1 MKVRDFLPGAGWTML
16 AFAGCGA
23 GAAIALVSEVPVQS
37 LAAQPAKAPG
47 GAGPR
52 AVLAGAH
59 CIIAGLAAQTGS
71 AEAAKAYEDAE
82 PPLWKDLGTL
92 AYPISTKNAEA
103 QDYFNQGL
111 RFATNFNHA
120 EARRAFRKAQ
130 RLDPDCAMC
139 FVAEALVL
147 GPNINVPMDPAANA
161 PAIAALRKAREFSA
175 GATEKEREFIE
186 AVAARYSEDPAA
198 ERPQLDAAFADA
210 MIALSDK
217 YPDDLELAVLASE
230 SEMDTQPWDYW
241 QPGGKD
247 PKGRTADVVKRLE
260 GVLAK
265 SPDHPWAIH
274 LYIHLV
280 EASDRPERAE
290 PYADRLAALMP
301 GAGHIVHM
309 PAHIYYRVG
318 RYADSL
324 EANKKASKVDENY
337 ITQTGAVGVYPIGY
351 YSHNVHFVLISAQ
364 LLGDA
369 KTVLEQA
376 DKLDKWL
383 SNDVAAAIPIA
394 QPVKAAPYFAW
405 AQYAD
410 PDTILAMPDP
420 PGAAP
425 YVKAMW
431 HYARGT
437 AFAGKKD
444 AAGARGEADK
454 IQHILDET
462 DWSVLDAWAIPARPV
477 LAVARDVVLARAAQS
492 EDDQDAAVAALRKAA
507 DTQDTIPYMEPP
519 FWYYP
524 VRQSLGAALLKTGH
538 PDEAEKEFRAALE
551 RERSSGW
558 ALYGLT
564 ETAKAK
570 GDAAAEAKAAEELAK
585 AWRGDPA
592 LLTLERL

>member
-1 MKVRDFLPGAGWTML
+1 MTWRHFLPRAGWTMN
-16 AFAGCGA
+16 AFAGLGA
-23 GAAIALVSEVPVQS
+23 GAAIALVTDVSGKSQS
-37 LAAQPAKAPG
+37 AD
-47 GAGPR
+47 
-52 AVLAGAH
+52 
-59 CIIAGLAAQTGS
+59 
-71 AEAAKAYEDAE
+71 AAKASSQSGLATAHCKVAAIPAQSLSSEAIKAYDEGD
-82 PPLWKDLGTL
+82 PPLWNDLGSLTF
-92 AYPISTKNAEA
+92 AISTKSKEA
-103 QDYFNQGL
+103 QSYFDQGL
-111 RFATNFNHA
+111 RFAVNFNHA

-130 RLDPDCAMC
+130 RLDPTCAMC
-139 FVAEALVL
+139 FVGEALVL
-147 GPNINVPMDPAANA
+147 GPNINVPMDPEANA
-161 PAIAALRKAREFSA
+161 PAIAAVRKAQAVSA
-175 GATEKEREFIE
+175 SASDKEKGLIQ
-186 AVAARYSEDPAA
+186 AVAARYSEDPKAD
-198 ERPQLDAAFADA
+198 RPPLDAAFADA
-210 MIALSDK
+210 MAALSDK

-230 SEMDTQPWDYW
+230 AAMDTQPWDYW
-241 QPGGKD
+241 QPGGKE
-247 PKGRTADVVKRLE
+247 PKGRTADAQKRLE
-260 GVLAK
+260 NVLAK

-309 PAHIYYRVG
+309 PSHIYYRVG
-318 RYADSL
+318 RYVDSL
-324 EANKKASKVDENY
+324 EANQIASKVDEDY

-369 KTVLEQA
+369 KTVLAEA

-383 SNDVAAAIPIA
+383 SNEVATAVPIA

-437 AFAGKKD
+437 AFAAKKD
-444 AAGARGEADK
+444 ATAARAEADAV
-454 IQHILDET
+454 QRILDET
-462 DWSVLDAWAIPARPV
+462 DWSVLDAWAVPARPV
-477 LAVARDVVLARAAQS
+477 LEVARDLVLARAAQA
-492 EDDQDAAVAALRKAA
+492 EGDQDAAVAVLRKAA

-519 FWYYP
+519 YWYYP

-538 PDEAEKEFRAALE
+538 PEEAEKEFRAALE
-551 RERSSGW
+551 RERSSAW
-558 ALYGLT
+558 VLYGLK
-564 ETAKAK
+564 EASKAK
-570 GDAAAEAKAAEELAK
+570 GDAAAEKQAAEELAK
-585 AWRGDPA
+585 AWRGDPS